1 MPSVDVVFLPRIQKG
16 GYKVAMVGDGINDA
30 PALKQANV
38 GIAMGGGSD
47 IARESADII
56 LMRNN
61 LMAVYESFLIS
72 KTIFKKIR
80 QNLFWASIYNMVAIP
95 IAFGGLLHPL
105 LAEIAMAVSSLSV
118 SLNSLSQKIR
128 SDGR

>member
-1 MPSVDVVFLPRIQKG
+1 
-16 GYKVAMVGDGINDA
+16 MVGDGINDA